1 MGAVP
6 MPSARRLFHLF
17 HPPKG
22 RVGTL
27 TRIKA
32 GPAAPA

>member
-1 MGAVP
+1 MAAVP
-6 MPSARRLFHLF
+6 MPSARRLF